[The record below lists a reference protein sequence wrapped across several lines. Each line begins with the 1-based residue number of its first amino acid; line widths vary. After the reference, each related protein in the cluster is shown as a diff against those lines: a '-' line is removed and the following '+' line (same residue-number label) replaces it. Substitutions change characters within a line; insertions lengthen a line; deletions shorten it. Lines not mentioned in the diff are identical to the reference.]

1 MWSQEGS
8 FLSDFICSGEEVIHR
23 SHPSS
28 NECAQ
33 KIDLAL
39 CSSMLA
45 QLAWANLG
53 CTILYVTNNFFNIS
67 SKPWK
72 HCKFV

>member
-1 MWSQEGS
+1 MPAITQTVEKSQTKEELLPVPLSKKPSILSQEGS
-8 FLSDFICSGEEVIHR
+8 FLSDFICTGEEVIHR

-39 CSSMLA
+39 CL
-45 QLAWANLG
+45 LG
-53 CTILYVTNNFFNIS
+53 QI
-67 SKPWK
+67 
-72 HCKFV
+72 